1 MRPAAGPSRSE
12 QEILDLFVERYGER
26 ILASPRARGF
36 NRLAYVLPWAF
47 FILGAVALVLIL
59 RHWRARPVPAGGENL
74 PPTTV
79 DRKMSDR
86 IEAEMREIE

>member
-1 MRPAAGPSRSE
+1 M
-12 QEILDLFVERYGER
+12 FVERYGER

-36 NRLAYVLPWAF
+36 NRLAYILPWAF